1 MTLEFYNNDKV
12 ENVHIFCKYM
22 NGYSLFRFEKYT
34 KDNSEEMK
42 EIQ

>member
-1 MTLEFYNNDKV
+1 MTLVLFNDDKV
-12 ENVHIFCKYM
+12 ENVHNFCKCM